1 VSEFR
6 TKDTWTLFRI
16 MAEFVEG
23 FETLAPICPAVSVFG
38 GARAPRDSRIYEL
51 GREIGRCLGRE
62 GFAVITGGGPG
73 AMEAANRGAHEV
85 KAPSVGLNIKLPF
98 EQHDNGYADTVIHFD
113 YFFARKVMFVKYACA
128 FVFLPGG
135 FGTLDEM
142 FECLTLK
149 QTGKSRDIPVILAGS
164 EYWSGLLD
172 WLQAEVMK
180 EGLIGPKDL
189 KLFSVV
195 DTAEE
200 ACRLVREGWE
210 RLRPA
215 GFVER
220 EGRPERS

>member
-38 GARAPRDSRIYEL
+38 GARAPRDSAIYAL
-51 GREIGRCLGRE
+51 GREIGRCLGHE

-149 QTGKSRDIPVILAGS
+149 QTGKSRDIPVILVGS
-164 EYWSGLLD
+164 DYWSGLLD
-172 WLQAEVMK
+172 WLEAKVMK
-180 EGLIGPKDL
+180 EGLIGPKDM

-195 DTAEE
+195 DKAEDV
-200 ACRLVREGWE
+200 CRLVRAGWE
-210 RLRPA
+210 RLRPP
-215 GFVER
+215 GFEQR
-220 EGRPERS
+220 ESS

>member
-38 GARAPRDSRIYEL
+38 GARAPRDSAIYAL
-51 GREIGRCLGRE
+51 GCEIGRCLGRE

-73 AMEAANRGAHEV
+73 AMEAANKGAHEV

-149 QTGKSRDIPVILAGS
+149 QTGKSRDIPVILVGS
-164 EYWSGLLD
+164 DYWTGLLD
-172 WLQAEVMK
+172 WLQDRVMK
-180 EGLIGPKDL
+180 EGLIGPKDM
-189 KLFSVV
+189 KLFSLV
-195 DTAEE
+195 DSA
-200 ACRLVREGWE
+200 ADVCRLVRDGWA
-210 RLRPA
+210 RLRPPA
-215 GFVER
+215 
-220 EGRPERS
+220 

>member
-1 VSEFR
+1 VTEFR
-6 TKDTWTLFRI
+6 SKDTWTLFRI

-23 FETLAPICPAVSVFG
+23 FETLSPIYPAVSVFG
-38 GARAPRDSRIYEL
+38 GARVPRDSEIYQL

-85 KAPSVGLNIKLPF
+85 QAPSIGLNIKLPF

-128 FVFLPGG
+128 FVMLPGG

-149 QTGKSRDIPVILAGS
+149 QTGKSRDTPVILVGS
-164 EYWSGLLD
+164 SYWSGLVA
-172 WLQAEVMK
+172 WLQSEVIK
-180 EGLIGPKDL
+180 EGLISEKDL
-189 KLFSVV
+189 RLFSVV
-195 DTAEE
+195 DTAEDV
-200 ACRLVREGWE
+200 CRLVREGWE
-210 RLRPA
+210 RRRKEFPPKA
-215 GFVER
+215 D
-220 EGRPERS
+220 PT